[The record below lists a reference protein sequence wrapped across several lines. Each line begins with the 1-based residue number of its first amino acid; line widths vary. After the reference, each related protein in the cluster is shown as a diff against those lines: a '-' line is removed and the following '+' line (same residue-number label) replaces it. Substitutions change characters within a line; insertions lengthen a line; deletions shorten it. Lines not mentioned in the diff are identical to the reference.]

1 MWKGNGDGPDDD
13 DDPKDGGTPNGDGPG
28 KN

>member
-1 MWKGNGDGPDDD
+1 MWKDNGDGPDD
-13 DDPKDGGTPNGDGPG
+13 DDPKDGGTPNGDGPE